1 MKELEAESV
10 TMVEEI
16 KPQLAALEA
25 TPVIVAKADI
35 QHQTAPQQ
43 RQRVKAAFFDIDET
57 LIRGAS
63 AFMVT
68 RELYRRNFF
77 GIRDIMFAS
86 KEALLYLI
94 FGEDK
99 ERVDTITQRALH
111 VMAGHHVH
119 EAEAVGKD
127 VTRELVR
134 HRIFPGTRKILEAH
148 LAAGHEVWLLSATPK
163 EIAVQIAEALGATGA
178 VGTEIEIVDG
188 VYRAELAAPFMHGPG
203 KARVVR
209 QLAMDRNLDLNESW
223 AYSDSFN
230 DLPMLLTVG
239 KPRAINPDLKL
250 RAFAMRNRWKI
261 FDFRRFRRGII
272 ETVLKQTGQ
281 AIGFSWIVSMAVRT
295 LVKNRK

>member
-1 MKELEAESV
+1 MLDKLKPEPASMES
-10 TMVEEI
+10 
-16 KPQLAALEA
+16 
-25 TPVIVAKADI
+25 TPVIVAD
-35 QHQTAPQQ
+35 TDSEQQ
-43 RQRVKAAFFDIDET
+43 LNELPVQRRKAAFFDIDET

-68 RELYRRNFF
+68 RELYRRKFF
-77 GIRDIMFAS
+77 GIRDILFAS

-99 ERVDTITQRALH
+99 DRVATITQRALN

-127 VTRELVR
+127 VTRELIK

-148 LAAGHEVWLLSATPK
+148 LTAGHEVWLLSATPK

-178 VGTEIEIVDG
+178 VGTEIMVVDG
-188 VYRAELAAPFMHGPG
+188 MYRAELAAPFMHGPG

-239 KPRAINPDLKL
+239 KPRVINPDLKL
-250 RAFAMRNRWKI
+250 RAFAMRNKWKI
-261 FDFRRFRRGII
+261 FDFRRFKRGAI

-281 AIGFSWIVSMAVRT
+281 AIGFSWIVSMALRALVR
-295 LVKNRK
+295 NRK